1 MKERSEEKNLKFIKG
16 SEGKPGYYLTD
27 VTLNYVRVRRFAGYT
42 KEEAR
47 TYLAELRIAARA
59 GKLAEKIRPQ
69 KPAGNT
75 FGEYARALLD
85 SATWKQKRSAARD
98 ETSLKALNRKFKTVA
113 LVDIRP
119 NVVRDYMT
127 ERIKSGLKPA
137 SVNRERSLL
146 VSILNA
152 AVGDGLIGSNPIGQ
166 KGVKRLEEQN
176 SREEKILEL
185 GLTDEDMRRLIAS
198 TAPRTRPVIEIA
210 LLTGMRL
217 SEILSLRWS
226 QISFPGRRLTI
237 PVTNSK
243 SKKERTIPL
252 GRDLL
257 DVLQGIERRNDYVFP
272 NGKTHVKSIRK
283 SFEAAC
289 AEAEIPHGR
298 ENGIVFHDLRHV
310 AASQLVR
317 VIDVVTA
324 SRILGHSSIEMTMRY
339 VHPTDSDKR
348 AALEAL
354 GEWLRGRQKD
364 VNALQGNSGRT
375 LPERAVDPRLIN

>member
-1 MKERSEEKNLKFIKG
+1 MRKEKNLVFIAARD
-16 SEGKPGYYLTD
+16 GKPTHYLTEI
-27 VTLNYVRVRRFAGYT
+27 TLNYRRVRRFAGHS

-47 TYLAELRIAARA
+47 AYLGKLRIAARE
-59 GKLAEKIRPQ
+59 GKLEELIKPA

-85 SATWKQKRSAARD
+85 SAIWKQKRSAARD
-98 ETSLKALNRKFKTVA
+98 ETSLKALNQKFKNIA

-119 NVVRDYMT
+119 NIVRDYMT
-127 ERIKSGLKPA
+127 QRIKSGLKPA

-146 VSILNA
+146 VSVLNA
-152 AVGDGLIGSNPIGQ
+152 AVADGLIGSNPIGQ

-198 TAPRTRPVIEIA
+198 TVARTRPVIEIA

-243 SKKERTIPL
+243 SKKERTIPVS
-252 GRDLL
+252 RDLIE
-257 DVLQGIERRNDYVFP
+257 VLQRIERRSDYVFP
-272 NGKTHVKSIRK
+272 NGKTHIKSIRK
-283 SFEAAC
+283 PFEAAC
-289 AEAEIPHGR
+289 KEAGIPHGR

-324 SRILGHSSIEMTMRY
+324 SRILGHSSVEMTMRY
-339 VHPTDSDKR
+339 VHPMDSDKR

-364 VNALQGNSGRT
+364 VNALKGDSGRA
-375 LPERAVDPRLIN
+375 LPERAIDQRLIN

>member
-1 MKERSEEKNLKFIKG
+1 MKERKEENNLKFIKG

-42 KEEAR
+42 KEEAK
-47 TYLAELRIAARA
+47 TFLAELRLAARA
-59 GKLAEKIRPQ
+59 GKLAEKIRPP
-69 KPAGNT
+69 KSADT
-75 FGEYARALLD
+75 FGEYARTLLD

-152 AVGDGLIGSNPIGQ
+152 AVGDGLIGLNPIGQ

-198 TAPRTRPVIEIA
+198 TPERTRPVVEIA

-226 QISFPGRRLTI
+226 QISFPARRLTI
-237 PVTNSK
+237 SVTNSK

-257 DVLQGIERRNDYVFP
+257 DVLQGIERRSDYVFP
-272 NGKTHVKSIRK
+272 NGKTHIKSIRK
-283 SFEAAC
+283 PFAVACKEAGIAR
-289 AEAEIPHGR
+289 GR
-298 ENGIVFHDLRHV
+298 DVGIVFHDLRHV

-317 VIDVVTA
+317 VINVMTA
-324 SRILGHSSIEMTMRY
+324 SRILGHSSVEMTMRY

-364 VNALQGNSGRT
+364 VNALQGASGRA
-375 LPERAVDPRLIN
+375 LPEGAVDPRLIN